1 MKYNIKVTETITANI
16 KVSAIDKEDALTYA
30 LDKYENYDAKQLKNC
45 LASLHFEIMEEKEN
59 DN

>member
-30 LDKYENYDAKQLKNC
+30 LQKYENYNAKQLDDC
-45 LASLHFEIMEEKEN
+45 LASLHFEITEETSD

>member
-1 MKYNIKVTETITANI
+1 MKYDIEITETIKTNV
-16 KVSAIDKEDALTYA
+16 KVTAIDKEDALTYA

-45 LASLHFEIMEEKEN
+45 LASLHFEITEEKEN

>member
-1 MKYNIKVTETITANI
+1 MKYNIEITETIKTNVKVTAIN
-16 KVSAIDKEDALTYA
+16 KEDALTYA

>member
-1 MKYNIKVTETITANI
+1 MKYNIEITETIKTNV
-16 KVSAIDKEDALTYA
+16 KVTAIDKEDALTYA